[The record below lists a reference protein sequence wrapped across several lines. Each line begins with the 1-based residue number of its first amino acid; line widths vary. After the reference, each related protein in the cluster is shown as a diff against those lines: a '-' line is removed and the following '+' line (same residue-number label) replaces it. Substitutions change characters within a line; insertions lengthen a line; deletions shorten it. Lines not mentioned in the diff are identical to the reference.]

1 MPRLPRDTWE
11 EIRALRESGESF
23 GALAREY
30 GVSKTAVL
38 KKAKAE
44 GWADGGDASSLVRTR
59 AIAMVAGMVSG
70 DRTKKAKAMERAVE
84 SAAAVIQRQRSYWEA
99 HRQRHGHIPENFE
112 DAKQAKISTEMLRI
126 RHQGERLAWGL
137 EEANPAPQIT
147 ITREW

>member
-1 MPRLPRDTWE
+1 MRHGKRHA
-11 EIRALRESGESF
+11 RGVESGESF

-44 GWADGGDASSLVRTR
+44 GWADGGDVSSLVRTR
-59 AIAMVAGMVSG
+59 AIAMVTGVVSG

-84 SAAAVIQRQRSYWEA
+84 SAATVIQRQRSDWEA
-99 HRQRHGHIPENFE
+99 HRERFGAVPDSFE
-112 DAKQAKISTEMLRI
+112 AGKQAKISAEILRI